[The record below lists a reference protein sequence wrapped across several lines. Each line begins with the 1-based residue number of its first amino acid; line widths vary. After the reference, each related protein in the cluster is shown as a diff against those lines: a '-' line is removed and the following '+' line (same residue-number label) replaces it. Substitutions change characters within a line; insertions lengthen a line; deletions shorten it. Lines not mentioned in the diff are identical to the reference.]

1 MSERRFSIH
10 RSGYAACVAV
20 LLGASVVHA
29 QTQPAPAQPPAQQP
43 NELPDLDSLLGIPS
57 QAPAPAAT
65 GDKPAEADS
74 SPAPEASSELKRQ
87 LSAEEVS
94 DEFQKAVGLMGDAS
108 KRLAARDAGLD
119 TQRLQEDILRKLDA
133 LIEQA
138 KQNQSSSSSKKKKQS
153 QSPSEK
159 SQSAQSSQKGQK
171 PGESARGANR
181 GETDNPA
188 AQAAKPN
195 ALDPAPAA
203 AWGNLPEHVRQSLV
217 QGLSDK
223 FSSLYQSVTEEYY
236 RRLAEQPREDDAAP
250 APSPAPA
257 STPSPSTEPR

>member
-1 MSERRFSIH
+1 MSSPRILFH
-10 RSGYAACVAV
+10 RSLVAACAIA
-20 LLGASVVHA
+20 LLAASQASA
-29 QTQPAPAQPPAQQP
+29 QSQPAPAQPPAQQP
-43 NELPDLDSLLGIPS
+43 SELPDLDSLLGIPS

-94 DEFQKAVGLMGDAS
+94 DEFQKAIGLMGDAS
-108 KRLAARDAGLD
+108 KRLAARDVGLD

-236 RRLAEQPREDDAAP
+236 RRLAEQPREDDAPPAP
-250 APSPAPA
+250 APSSP
-257 STPSPSTEPR
+257 SSPSTEPR